1 MVVGRTLWDFII
13 ELARN
18 PSMGL
23 IVLVIFIL
31 LELLLAVV
39 ILLIH
44 SGLITIRLGWE
55 GLGIGANHLAMIL
68 EPV

>member
-13 ELARN
+13 ELAKT
-18 PSMGL
+18 PSMSL
-23 IVLVIFIL
+23 IVLAIFIL

-55 GLGIGANHLAMIL
+55 GLGIGVNYLAMIL
-68 EPV
+68 DPV